1 MEICLGC
8 DAIVTDMTKH
18 AKSCKAWKA
27 RVKAMNAKPVPPKW
41 AVRQVPTPAA

>member
-18 AKSCKAWKA
+18 AKNCKAWKA
-27 RVKAMNAKPVPPKW
+27 RVKAMNAKPVTKPMS
-41 AVRQVPTPAA
+41 RQVSPPA